1 MKAFYTAPRLK
12 LERLIE
18 DFVAANV
25 VVKSLEHAIMII
37 LTLDALRKSGDLR
50 QCV

>member
-1 MKAFYTAPRLK
+1 MKAFHTAPQFK
-12 LERLIE
+12 FERLIE
-18 DFVAANV
+18 DFIAADV
-25 VVKSLEHAIMII
+25 VVESTEHTIMII